1 MTKPRTLSFASIGFW
16 GVIIIVILLAFPG
29 INREITFYDEGVYLV
44 IAKALASGLGY
55 VRESLPNSP
64 SETLFPPL
72 LPLSLSLI
80 WHFFPNFPDNL
91 VIMRIL
97 MLVAGVLFLAVSYRY
112 LYLKDG
118 LGLGDIEALIIVAM
132 VGLHPLFVDLTT
144 RISGEMQY
152 ALISMVSLY
161 FYARYTSDNKPLH
174 LGFAICFAALAVM
187 TRTIG
192 IALFGALVI
201 HLLLMRRF
209 RLSIVAAACG
219 VVVFL
224 PWQLW
229 SLAAQGGYSGYP
241 MEIALN
247 YRGYIVDLVLAD
259 WIVQLHRSLPINLGS
274 LIINW
279 AFFIFP
285 WVPRIIGGLIVAVV
299 IYPFFRNFWQQPRI
313 HDLYCVLSLL
323 LILIWPWPHNS
334 RFLLV
339 ISPFLISYFFWG
351 IRLLISR
358 GLIKHLPE
366 ETARM
371 ATNMVIVIVVFGALV
386 HNFIDARNYRQKAP
400 RMVPVYTGFHR
411 MLNWIKDKTPANSI
425 VVGNYDPAYHLFT
438 GRKSIRLS
446 FPDPFSIYYTREVAR
461 EFPRAGKLLGWVRQL
476 KACYLVDDPMSAGR
490 EHLFYRNLIQAIKR
504 ISPGSLSPIYDG
516 GNGSFVV
523 YKVSG
528 CPE

>member
-64 SETLFPPL
+64 SETLYPPL
-72 LPLSLSLI
+72 LPLSLGLI

-112 LYLKDG
+112 LYQKDG
-118 LGLGDIEALIIVAM
+118 LGLGDIEALSIVAM
-132 VGLHPLFVDLTT
+132 VGLHPFFVDFTT
-144 RISGEMQY
+144 RLTGEMPY
-152 ALISMVSLY
+152 ALLSMVSLY
-161 FYARYTSDNKPLH
+161 FYARFTSDNKPLH
-174 LGFAICFAALAVM
+174 LGFAISFAALAVM

-209 RLSIVAAACG
+209 RLSIAAAACG

-241 MEIALN
+241 LEIALN

-259 WIVQLHRSLPINLGS
+259 WIVQLYRSLPINLGS

-279 AFFIFP
+279 ANFVFP
-285 WVPRIIGGLIVAVV
+285 RGIIGSLLVAVV
-299 IYPFFRNFWQQPRI
+299 TYPFFRNFWQQPRI

-323 LILIWPWPHNS
+323 LILIWPWPLNS

-339 ISPFLISYFFWG
+339 ISPFLISYFFGG
-351 IRLLISR
+351 IRFSMSR
-358 GLIKHLPE
+358 GLTKRLPE
-366 ETARM
+366 ETVRR
-371 ATNMVIVIVVFGALV
+371 ATNIVIVIVVSGALV
-386 HNFIDARNYRQKAP
+386 HNFIAARNYRQKAQ
-400 RMVPVYTGFHR
+400 RMVPVYTEFHR

-461 EFPRAGKLLGWVRQL
+461 EFPRAGKLVGRLRQL

-504 ISPGSLSPIYDG
+504 VSPGSLSPIYVG
-516 GNGSFVV
+516 GNGLFVV
-523 YKVSG
+523 YKISG